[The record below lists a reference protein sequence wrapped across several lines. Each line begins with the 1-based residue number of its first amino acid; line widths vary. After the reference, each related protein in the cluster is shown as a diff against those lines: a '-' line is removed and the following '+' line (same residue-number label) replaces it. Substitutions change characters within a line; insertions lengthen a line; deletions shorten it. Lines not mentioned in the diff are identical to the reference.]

1 MTSTQEAP
9 KPLKP
14 FTLKVEES
22 DIENLK
28 KYAKNK
34 GRSTQGQIRYI
45 IKLFL
50 ANPQEPQLQINIA
63 TEAAA

>member
-1 MTSTQEAP
+1 MTSTQETP

-14 FTLKVEES
+14 ITLKVDES
-22 DIENLK
+22 DLDFIR

-34 GRSTQGQIRYI
+34 GRTAQGQIRYI

-50 ANPQEPQLQINIA
+50 ANPQEPQLQLP
-63 TEAAA
+63 TETA